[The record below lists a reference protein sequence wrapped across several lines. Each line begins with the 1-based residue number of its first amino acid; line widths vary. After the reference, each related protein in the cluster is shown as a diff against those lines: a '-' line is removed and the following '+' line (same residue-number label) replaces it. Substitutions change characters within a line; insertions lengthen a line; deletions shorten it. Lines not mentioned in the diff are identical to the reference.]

1 MDVRQRCR
9 IIRAFQARLSV
20 PQMMSNG
27 LLLLLWLPVP
37 GHLLCQDPLQRPLLG
52 DLVPVEVVLG
62 ELLHLVPC
70 VVGHHLVVVVVRVVV
85 GDRLHVVRVLEVVV
99 GSLVKVRLVV
109 SGVEQQPRLNTATA
123 FSGVKGGHQART
135 WTMAEPCVQFC
146 FTDSLRVEVGRDRAD
161 VAHVG
166 VVDQGGETHRA
177 AVEEVQD
184 LGPAVR
190 PRNGSCCRL
199 DWDEVSWVDQHCQV
213 CSVEVLVD
221 RQEDVM

>member
-1 MDVRQRCR
+1 
-9 IIRAFQARLSV
+9 
-20 PQMMSNG
+20 
-27 LLLLLWLPVP
+27 
-37 GHLLCQDPLQRPLLG
+37 
-52 DLVPVEVVLG
+52 VLG
-62 ELLHLVPC
+62 ELLNLVPG
-70 VVGHHLVVVVVRVVV
+70 VVGRHLVVVVVQVVV
-85 GDRLHVVRVLEVVV
+85 GDRLNAVGVLEVVV
-99 GSLVKVRLVV
+99 GSFVKVRLVV
-109 SGVEQQPRLNTATA
+109 LGIEQQPRLYAATT
-123 FSGVKGGHQART
+123 FSSVKGGNQART
-135 WTMAEPCVQFC
+135 WTMAEPCIEFRY
-146 FTDSLRVEVGRDRAD
+146 TDSLRVEVGRDRAD

-199 DWDEVSWVDQHCQV
+199 DWDEVSWVDQHGQV